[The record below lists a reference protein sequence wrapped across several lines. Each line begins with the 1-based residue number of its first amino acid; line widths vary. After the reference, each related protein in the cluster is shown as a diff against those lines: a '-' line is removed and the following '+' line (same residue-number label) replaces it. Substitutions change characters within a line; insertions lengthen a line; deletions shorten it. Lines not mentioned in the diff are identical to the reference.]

1 MRYLVKICYDGSAF
15 YGSQRQNDKVTVMGI
30 FDRCLSKVFDEEVK
44 CVGCSRTDRGVHANE
59 FYFHFDSSKVK
70 DVLVIRNSLNKLLP
84 SSIYVDDVFVVNDEF
99 HARYSV
105 KKKEY
110 IYLINLGKY
119 NPCMVNYVFQ
129 YNKGFDLIKLRKAIK
144 LLSGTHDFESFT
156 SGKYDDYVRNV
167 DISFVVKNN
176 ILIIKF
182 VSFGFLRYMIRNIV
196 GLLLDLNEGKVNLN
210 DITDIF
216 ELKNRS
222 SIGKPA
228 FPGGLYLNR
237 VIY

>member
-30 FDRCLSKVFDEEVK
+30 FDRCLSKIFDEEVK

-84 SSIYVDDVFVVNDEF
+84 PSIYVDDVFVVNDEF

-129 YNKGFDLIKLRKAIK
+129 YNKGIDLIKLRKAIM
-144 LLSGTHDFESFT
+144 LLSGTHNFKSFT
-156 SGKYDDYVRNV
+156 SGKYDDYVRNI

-182 VSFGFLRYMIRNIV
+182 VSSGFLRYMIRNIV
-196 GLLLDLNEGKVNLN
+196 GLLLDLNEGKVDLN

-228 FPGGLYLNR
+228 FPGGLYLNK

>member
-15 YGSQRQNDKVTVMGI
+15 YGSQRQNDKVTVMGS
-30 FDRCLSKVFDEEVK
+30 FDKCLSKVFDEKIK

-70 DVLVIRNSLNKLLP
+70 DVLVIRNGLNKLLP
-84 SSIYVDDVFVVNDEF
+84 SSIYIDDVLVVRNEF

-110 IYLINLGKY
+110 VYLINLGKY

-144 LLSGTHDFESFT
+144 LLSGTHNFKSFT
-156 SGKYDDYVRNV
+156 SGKYDDYVRNI

-182 VSFGFLRYMIRNIV
+182 VSSGFLRYMIRNIV